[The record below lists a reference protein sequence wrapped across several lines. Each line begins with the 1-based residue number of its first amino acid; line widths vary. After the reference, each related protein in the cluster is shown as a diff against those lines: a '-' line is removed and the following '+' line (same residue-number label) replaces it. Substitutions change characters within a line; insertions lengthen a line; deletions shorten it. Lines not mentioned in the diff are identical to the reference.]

1 MKRSFKLL
9 VRLPL
14 LLLLAAMPLNSS
26 SQGTVVTGIVTDT
39 RHVPIVGARICQV
52 NTSNCT
58 AADVNGIFH
67 LLLETAGDMSLN
79 VTCMGFNP
87 AEKVIDDTT
96 SFPVKIMLTPM
107 YIPDEIFTNDFPE
120 NEGADVISRS
130 SLGMDV
136 IFSDFSEFRALL
148 GSFNTDAMDYFAVT
162 GPEIGA
168 SLPRFYTGFG
178 VGMGYSYRDNHDT
191 IAVDLNN
198 TQYKLTFGYD
208 IISSH
213 RIRMTPQVSLR
224 WLKYRL
230 RNYSADKKVP
240 LEEYLRDREI
250 DLRFNQTIATAGLNL
265 EYLMYSGHTD
275 RSDYWSFGIFGGYAV
290 KLNRKPWIRSDGNRI
305 TTSGAIR
312 LQPFTAGISLS
323 YYTKSK

>member
-1 MKRSFKLL
+1 MKRPSRKH

-14 LLLLAAMPLNSS
+14 LLLMAALPLTSA
-26 SQGTVVTGIVTDT
+26 SQGTVVTGIVTDN
-39 RHVPIVGARICQV
+39 RNVSVVGTRICQV

-58 AADVNGIFH
+58 TSDVNGIFH
-67 LLLETAGDMSLN
+67 LLLGPSGEMSLN
-79 VTCMGFNP
+79 VTCPGFNP
-87 AEKVIDDTT
+87 VEKVITDTT
-96 SFPVKIMLTPM
+96 SFPVRIILTPM
-107 YIPDEIFTNDFPE
+107 YIPDEVFMNDFPE
-120 NEGADVISRS
+120 NQGTDVISRS
-130 SLGMDV
+130 SIGMD
-136 IFSDFSEFRALL
+136 ILFSDFTEFRTLL

-168 SLPRFYTGFG
+168 SFPRFYTGFG
-178 VGMGYSYRDNHDT
+178 LGMGYSYRDDYDT
-191 IAVDLNN
+191 VAVDLNN
-198 TQYKLTFGYD
+198 TQYKLSFGYD

-213 RIRMTPQVSLR
+213 RIRMTPLVSLR

-240 LEEYLRDREI
+240 LEEYLRDKEV
-250 DLRFNQTIATAGLNL
+250 DLRFNQIIATAGLNL
-265 EYLMYSGHTD
+265 EYIMYAGQAE

-290 KLNRKPWIRSDGNRI
+290 KLNQKPWIRSDGNRI

-312 LQPFTAGISLS
+312 LQPFTAGISIS

>member
-1 MKRSFKLL
+1 MNRLSKMLL
-9 VRLPL
+9 RLPL
-14 LLLLAAMPLNSS
+14 LLLMGALPLTSA
-26 SQGTVVTGIVTDT
+26 SQGNVVTGIVTDN
-39 RHVPIVGARICQV
+39 RNVPVVGTRICQV

-58 AADVNGIFH
+58 TSDVNGIFH
-67 LLLETAGDMSLN
+67 LLLEPTGDMSLN
-79 VTCMGFNP
+79 ITCPGFNP
-87 AEKVIDDTT
+87 VEKTISDTT
-96 SFPVKIMLTPM
+96 SFPVVIALTPV
-107 YIPDEIFTNDFPE
+107 YIPDEVFTTDFPE
-120 NEGADVISRS
+120 NEGTDVISRS

-136 IFSDFSEFRALL
+136 LFTDFSEFRTLL

-168 SLPRFYTGFG
+168 SFPRFYTGFG
-178 VGMGYSYRDNHDT
+178 LGMGYSYKNVHDT

-230 RNYSADKKVP
+230 RNYSADKKVT
-240 LEEYLRDREI
+240 LEEYLRDKET
-250 DLRFNQTIATAGLNL
+250 DLRFNQTIATAGINL
-265 EYLMYSGHTD
+265 EYLMYSGNKE

>member
-1 MKRSFKLL
+1 MTISSKMLF
-9 VRLPL
+9 RLPV
-14 LLLLAAMPLNSS
+14 LLLLAAWLQTSV
-26 SQGTVVTGIVTDT
+26 SQGKVVTGIVTDT
-39 RHVPIVGARICQV
+39 RRVPVVGARICQV
-52 NTSNCT
+52 NTTNCT

-67 LLLETAGDMSLN
+67 LLLEPTGEMSLN

-96 SFPVKIMLTPM
+96 SFPVTIIITPM
-107 YIPDEIFTNDFPE
+107 YIPDEIFTNDFPA
-120 NEGADVISRS
+120 NEATDVISRS

-136 IFSDFSEFRALL
+136 LFSDFSEFRTLL

-168 SLPRFYTGFG
+168 SFPRFYTGFG
-178 VGMGYSYRDNHDT
+178 VGMGYSYKNNHDT
-191 IAVDLNN
+191 VAIDLNN

-250 DLRFNQTIATAGLNL
+250 DLRFNQTIATAGLNV
-265 EYLMYSGHTD
+265 EYLMYSGNKD
-275 RSDYWSFGIFGGYAV
+275 RSDYWSLGIFGGYAV

-305 TTSGAIR
+305 TTSDAIR
-312 LQPFTAGISLS
+312 LQPFTAGICLS